1 MKTPTSL
8 SEIKTAANRAATEAS
23 AAATRAAE
31 LREAELQVKND
42 FEQRLVNCWTWNER
56 LRAFLKDAAL
66 ITSELETRPATL
78 AEKVDAVAGA
88 VNFRDALLQVG
99 LADQLLPLVDATRAD
114 LEKTVQDS
122 IAETIAFC
130 DLHGFKETA
139 GKLKKWLTHS
149 PSTRGMSGGAEYDI
163 TAFPM
168 K

>member
-8 SEIKTAANRAATEAS
+8 SEIKTAANRAATEAT

-42 FEQRLVNCWTWNER
+42 FEQRLMNCWTWNER

-88 VNFRDALLQVG
+88 VNFRDALLQVA

-114 LEKTVQDS
+114 LEKDVTESVTD
-122 IAETIAFC
+122 TIAFC
-130 DLHGFKETA
+130 TLHGFTETA
-139 GKLKKWLTHS
+139 AKLKKWLTYT
-149 PSTRGMSGGAEYDI
+149 PSTRSMSGGEEYDI
-163 TAFPM
+163 TAFKM